1 MLSVLAVDVVIHLA
15 GRRKHNLIPLILEL
29 YVMPSNLY
37 WCSLLSYCT
46 IASWKSSHSWCTY
59 YAYQKKKWGR
69 GGSGEHKAWVRYR
82 LSYKHAPDLT
92 VRPYLA
98 KVIKK
103 KRWEIKVWKKE
114 GKKWNWLRK
123 RLEPTTWKMVSHALA
138 NWASES
144 LGNSVAEFEHLRLS
158 CQGSSRSGY
167 QLACSMG
174 RV

>member
-1 MLSVLAVDVVIHLA
+1 MSCLQICIDVHYYHTAPEPHERVPIVDV
-15 GRRKHNLIPLILEL
+15 LIMLI
-29 YVMPSNLY
+29 
-37 WCSLLSYCT
+37 
-46 IASWKSSHSWCTY
+46 
-59 YAYQKKKWGR
+59 KKRSGEGG

-92 VRPYLA
+92 VRLNLA
-98 KVIKK
+98 EVIKK
-103 KRWEIKVWKKE
+103 KRWEIKVWRKR
-114 GKKWNWLRK
+114 GKKWHWLRK

-158 CQGSSRSGY
+158 CQGSSRSRY